1 MYINSLTIFIVLI
14 YLKNYIIYIY
24 FWHYHITFIDLFSA
38 KLKADS
44 IFFCDSK
51 AFYALYKSK
60 SYVNYCNKDI
70 KYSEF

>member
-24 FWHYHITFIDLFSA
+24 FWHYHITFIDLFSD

-44 IFFCDSK
+44 IFFAIPRHFMHYTNLK
-51 AFYALYKSK
+51 AM
-60 SYVNYCNKDI
+60 
-70 KYSEF
+70 

>member
-38 KLKADS
+38 KLKADF
-44 IFFCDSK
+44 IFFAIPRHFMHYTNLK
-51 AFYALYKSK
+51 AM
-60 SYVNYCNKDI
+60 
-70 KYSEF
+70 